1 VEGGAGGWAAGTGKG
16 AEEGMHTCPGAA
28 AILTA
33 VAAQSTVSHTA
44 TGTAVSGGRAATV
57 GASRNRALVS
67 YIFKYKQ

>member
-33 VAAQSTVSHTA
+33 VAAQSTVSQTA
-44 TGTAVSGGRAATV
+44 TAVSGGAGTV

-67 YIFKYKQ
+67 YP